1 VDGGSRNLEISQH
14 DGFILVGVSFVFS
27 KGRRYNTWALAWTH
41 HPESMPVKI
50 TKKDGH

>member
-27 KGRRYNTWALAWTH
+27 KVEGTIH
-41 HPESMPVKI
+41 
-50 TKKDGH
+50 GH